1 MSNRWNLETMR
12 SGVAQELKAAS
23 DKLEALYQDPN
34 STAETRT
41 KQAGVVSDLKERLE
55 GINKQI
61 ETVEAEAARKMGAQ
75 AKPTDEKDA
84 LLRAKAALYRSTMR
98 GEAVPDTALKGLADN
113 DSTGGGKF
121 LPKTVSTQIL
131 TSPAVKNPLR
141 GRSAL
146 TTIPNLEIPKLAFS
160 LSDDSFIADGE
171 TAKEMAASGETVTF
185 GRNKIKVFVEIS
197 ETVLNGSDADL
208 VSYVDGALEG
218 GLAAKEK
225 KVAFKKSPSVE
236 AEKHMSFYNQTT
248 AGTYDIK
255 AVEGEN
261 LYKAIKAAVGDLE
274 EDYRDNA
281 AIFMRYS
288 DYLDII
294 ETLANGNATLY
305 AAQPEQIL
313 GKPVV
318 FCDLAEIPVIGDFSY
333 SHYNYDI
340 STLYDRDKNV
350 KTGMECFVLTAW
362 FDHQIKMRSAFRLA
376 VVKSSQS

>member
-1 MSNRWNLETMR
+1 
-12 SGVAQELKAAS
+12 
-23 DKLEALYQDPN
+23 
-34 STAETRT
+34 
-41 KQAGVVSDLKERLE
+41 
-55 GINKQI
+55 
-61 ETVEAEAARKMGAQ
+61 
-75 AKPTDEKDA
+75 
-84 LLRAKAALYRSTMR
+84 
-98 GEAVPDTALKGLADN
+98 
-113 DSTGGGKF
+113 
-121 LPKTVSTQIL
+121 
-131 TSPAVKNPLR
+131 
-141 GRSAL
+141 
-146 TTIPNLEIPKLAFS
+146 
-160 LSDDSFIADGE
+160 
-171 TAKEMAASGETVTF
+171 
-185 GRNKIKVFVEIS
+185 
-197 ETVLNGSDADL
+197 
-208 VSYVDGALEG
+208 
-218 GLAAKEK
+218 
-225 KVAFKKSPSVE
+225 
-236 AEKHMSFYNQTT
+236 MSFYNQTT